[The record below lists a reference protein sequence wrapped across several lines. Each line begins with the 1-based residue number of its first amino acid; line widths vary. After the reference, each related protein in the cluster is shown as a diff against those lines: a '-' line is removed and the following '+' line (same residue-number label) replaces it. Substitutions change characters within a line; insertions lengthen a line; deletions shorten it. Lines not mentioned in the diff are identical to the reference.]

1 MKYTK
6 ENFQRGVKVQMAIH
20 QFKVRDVVE
29 RTGLKR
35 NTISLILNSKSP
47 DMNVRVS
54 TLRRL
59 CELFNCTP
67 NDLFQEAPK
76 GWDK

>member
-6 ENFQRGVKVQMAIH
+6 ENFQRGVKVQMAIR
-20 QFKVRDVVE
+20 QLKVGDVAE

-35 NTISLILNSKSP
+35 NTISVILNKKSP
-47 DMNVRVS
+47 DMNFRIS
-54 TLRRL
+54 TLKKL

-76 GWDK
+76 GWE